1 MKFFFWKKKVE
12 NSKRIFLSEFY
23 TTEFYNIY
31 LSLEKKKNFIHS
43 EILFH

>member
-12 NSKRIFLSEFY
+12 NSKRIFYPSFIQPS
-23 TTEFYNIY
+23 FIMFI
-31 LSLEKKKNFIHS
+31 SLWKKKKNFIHS